1 MRAVQITEF
10 GGPEVLNVVDLADP
24 VPSASQVLIEVD
36 RAGVN
41 YADTHHTENT
51 YLAPSSLPLVP
62 GGEVVGRTPDG
73 RRVVALLNGGGGY
86 AQRAVADLPLTVD
99 VPDGVD
105 DTTAL
110 AFVVQGSTAWLLLR
124 KSTHLEA

>member
-10 GGPEVLNVVDLADP
+10 GGPEVLRLVDLPEPTPRDGQLL
-24 VPSASQVLIEVD
+24 VRVD

-41 YADTHHTENT
+41 YADTHHAENS
-51 YLAPSSLPLVP
+51 YLARVTLPLVP

-73 RRVVALLNGGGGY
+73 RRMVALVGSGGY
-86 AQRAVADLPLTVD
+86 AEAAVVEPVAAFD

-105 DTTAL
+105 DVTAL
-110 AFVVQGSTAWLLLR
+110 AMVV
-124 KSTHLEA
+124 